1 MRVAATTVIRH
12 VGSDECSGRLLILDV
27 QSDHVEVVAQ
37 ARLPES
43 PFRSRDRNPRGGTR
57 GLRAV
62 AALSDALVVADC
74 SRIMTLDENLG
85 VAAEVTHPL
94 LGMVHAIAP
103 DDAGV
108 WAASTSADAL
118 VRLTWRGDVER
129 VLRVTDLPG
138 LADSLGLAHPDP
150 LEAGPFD
157 DPARLVSRVHDVAH
171 PNAMRIEDDRIII
184 ALGQA
189 LCRPDGHDSK
199 PVRDRDGNWTRPV
212 GEWDTRHVILEV
224 RTSGAGPRATVL
236 WDQPVAGVPNHDLL
250 VTGDRLWFN
259 DSGTCEVVGV
269 RGRDDVL
276 RVPVDGD
283 FVRGL
288 VPLDDQRVLVGTQ
301 SPLRVHVVDLE
312 DRRTLFSQDLHGDP
326 RESITCLATIPEGVT
341 TP

>member
-12 VGSDECSGRLLILDV
+12 VGTEESSGRLLILEV
-27 QSDHVEVVAQ
+27 QPDRVEVVAQ

-62 AALSDALVVADC
+62 SALSGALVVADC
-74 SRIMTLDENLG
+74 SRIMTLDGNLAV
-85 VAAEVTHPL
+85 VAEITHPL

-118 VRLTWRGDVER
+118 VRLTWGGDLER

-138 LADSLGLAHPDP
+138 LATSLGLAHPDP

-171 PNAMRIEDDRIII
+171 PNAMWFEDDRIII

-189 LCRPDGHDSK
+189 LCRPDGHDSA
-199 PVRDRDGNWTRPV
+199 PVRDREGNWTRPA

-224 RTSGAGPRATVL
+224 RESSAGPRATVL

-250 VTGDRLWFN
+250 VRGDRFWFN
-259 DSGTCEVVGV
+259 DSGTREVVGV
-269 RGRDDVL
+269 HRRDDVA
-276 RVPVDGD
+276 RVPVEGD

-288 VPLDDQRVLVGTQ
+288 VSLDDQRVLVGTQ
-301 SPLRVHVVDLE
+301 SPLRVHVVDPTS
-312 DRRTLFSQDLHGDP
+312 RRTLFMQDLPGDT